1 MRRSYISPEYQNKAV
16 SGTLNMLEESI
27 FWSKNVRG

>member
-16 SGTLNMLEESI
+16 SGTLNMLEERLSLEQ
-27 FWSKNVRG
+27 KC